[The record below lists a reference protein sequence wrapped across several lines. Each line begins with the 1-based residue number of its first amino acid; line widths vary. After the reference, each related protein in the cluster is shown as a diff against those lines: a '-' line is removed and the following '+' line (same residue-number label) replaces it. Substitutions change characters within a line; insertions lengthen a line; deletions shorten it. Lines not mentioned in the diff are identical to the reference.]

1 MTFIYTQ
8 ATFQE
13 RLNGKIQGKIGML
26 VSPQETM
33 NDAVRQVNSDFDIL
47 SLKRRSVLSP
57 NLFNGIF
64 DYLCPTDL
72 KGNAIVDLPAQAKRS
87 DGEFNLVSP
96 QHFDTTSNNGDIA
109 IDSFNGTKVLK
120 VRSVVDSQSIVV
132 AELDSTVSGSNNS
145 TPWTGFG
152 DVTDADIVDDN
163 ADYVK
168 GNGSIKFSINAA
180 AGTTAGIKNAS
191 IASLD
196 ISDYLGGT
204 SAFFVWAKINS
215 TTNLTSYTLR
225 FGSSGSN
232 YYSKT
237 VTAQADGTA
246 FVSGWNLLKF
256 DVSSLTETGTVTDTA
271 ITYFAIYMNKT
282 IAKVSE
288 SDYKFDW
295 LVLKKGVV
303 TYVKYYSKYGWQTSP
318 GSYIENSTATS
329 DLLVADTDEYD
340 LYIAKAR
347 HLAADELGFDEA
359 DIARYKKDYEDMLK
373 NYKLNHPSESKVFTE
388 EYYVY

>member
-8 ATFQE
+8 STFNS

-26 VSPQETM
+26 VSAQETM
-33 NDAVRQVNSDFDIL
+33 NDAVRQVNTDFDLL

-96 QHFDTTSNNGDIA
+96 QYFETNAHNGDIA

-120 VRSVVDSQSIVV
+120 VRSIVDSKSVVV
-132 AELDSTVSGSNNS
+132 AELDGLTSGSSNGTS
-145 TPWTGFG
+145 WTPFG
-152 DVTDADIVDDN
+152 DVTTADIIADN

-168 GNGSIKFSINAA
+168 GNGSIKFAINAVG
-180 AGTTAGIKNAS
+180 GTTAGIQNTA
-191 IASLD
+191 INTLD
-196 ISDYLGGT
+196 LTDYLGGT

-215 TTNLTSYTLR
+215 TTNLTNYILR
-225 FGSSGSN
+225 FGNSDSV

-237 VTAQADGTA
+237 VTTQADGTA
-246 FVSGWNLLKF
+246 FVAGWNLLKF
-256 DVSSLTETGTVTDTA
+256 DVSSLSETGSVDDTA
-271 ITYFAIYMNKT
+271 IDYFAIYMTKT
-282 IAKVSE
+282 SGKVSE

-303 TYVKYYSKYGWQTSP
+303 TYVKYYSKYGWQTSA
-318 GSYIENSTATS
+318 GAYIENSTTSS

-340 LYIAKAR
+340 LYISKAR
-347 HLAADELGFDEA
+347 HLAADELDFDEGT
-359 DIARYKKDYEDMLK
+359 IARYKKDYEDMLAS
-373 NYKLNHPSESKVFTE
+373 YKLNHPSEAKVFTE
-388 EYYVY
+388 EYYAY

>member
-1 MTFIYTQ
+1 MSFNYTQ
-8 ATFQE
+8 AIFQE

-26 VSPQETM
+26 VSAQETM
-33 NDAVRQVNSDFDIL
+33 NDAVRQVNTDFDIM
-47 SLKRRSVLSP
+47 SLRRRSVLSP

-96 QHFDTTSNNGDIA
+96 QYFDTNRQNGDIA
-109 IDSFNGTKVLK
+109 IDSFNGTKILK
-120 VRSVVDSQSIVV
+120 VRSIVDSQSIVV
-132 AELDSTVSGSNNS
+132 SELDSLTSGSSNGTS
-145 TPWTGFG
+145 WTGFG
-152 DVTDADIVDDN
+152 DVTDADIVADN

-168 GNGSIKFSINAA
+168 GNGSLKFAINAA

-191 IASLD
+191 ISSID
-196 ISDYLGGT
+196 ISEYLGGT

-215 TTNLTSYTLR
+215 ITDLTSYTLR
-225 FGSSGSN
+225 FGSSDAN

-246 FVSGWNLLKF
+246 FVAGWNLLKF
-256 DVSSLTETGTVTDTA
+256 DVSSLSETGSVTDTA
-271 ITYFAIYMNKT
+271 ITYFAIYMNKAVT
-282 IAKVSE
+282 KVSE
-288 SDYKFDW
+288 TDYKFDW

-303 TYVKYYSKYGWQTSP
+303 TYVKYYSKYGWQTSA
-318 GSYIENSTATS
+318 GSYIENSTTTT

-347 HLAADELGFDEA
+347 HLAADELDFDEGT
-359 DIARYKKDYEDMLK
+359 IARYKKEYEDMLA
-373 NYKLNHPSESKVFTE
+373 NYKLTHPSEAKVFTE
-388 EYYVY
+388 EYYHY